1 MSIPVHLQ
9 SFKSSGIYRV
19 VFDKSTI
26 VSQDTNI
33 MRLVVGYSEKGPFN
47 TPVYIKSVSDFKAV
61 YGDVSKKMEKRGIW
75 FNKLAIQA
83 LSAGPILCLNL
94 KKFDGETVGASNID
108 TEFNSDSPI
117 SNVSVKVEDIFDTT
131 RFWVLSADKLGEI
144 KDTNGKDLTGYIRI
158 AAINTS
164 NASATYFIRKA
175 SGSKVSGYNVT
186 VSDWYKDS
194 GEDVPEYLQDNLN
207 CKMSDFMAEIYVFK
221 GKFNEAQ
228 VLASETLSN
237 YFEVD
242 SNKNLKLK
250 PYVKNVYGECTDTL
264 DALYND
270 TTSGAIG
277 HYVGSLIP
285 LFKDKV
291 GQYQSL
297 DIKFNYDVESHN
309 LMMYFDIDALEEG
322 RANIDLSGHQ
332 FINETSKSDTTFDL
346 TNIFGGTA
354 KTTVLGNAQA
364 PVVSE
369 TISFKDD
376 FTEVEVSGFGDSS
389 YSYISANKIT
399 GNYYISNINENS
411 YAITLTDFKEN
422 KAYFGL
428 QFADKNTLLDQLTKL
443 GVNRIDGTDTT
454 YYYGGVYAGDAIS
467 KSITGAQTTYAEA
480 QTTYAEAQTAYDYIF
495 NGPNSKKYSEAY
507 AVLVK
512 ENEEGIAHDLNPED
526 RTPAYIQ
533 GMIDKPDTTE
543 EDRQKLEQYKDS
555 LIIVNNTQS
564 LMQDGVYTADGASLT
579 NATQALTNATQAL
592 TNAKTALDK
601 IYETVKKPEAFVT
614 SVYGF
619 KKPVKNPKT
628 IDFDTRIT
636 IVTNNVSVAA
646 KATVTKEDNVYG
658 ASVSF
663 IEMGDWTW
671 KGDKDRLESD
681 DSKSLYTYLAK
692 GDCLVADNNTQDDDA
707 EHLDNVY
714 VQEVGQEVSNN
725 GVVTYYVKLTGAP
738 LIFKDKNNKKYFV
751 RVDAACNQE
760 IGSMVPQYL
769 EGYTYKNPKPASTSM
784 YDKLKWQNFILSV
797 LTDYRGIRTALLEKS
812 EIDYRYI
819 IDTFESYVGPGCK
832 NVLTALAKEKQSAFA
847 ILNFPAIKTFV
858 KCPYASFTDAKG
870 VFDTKYVVKGYN
882 PSKSHSMGFSLP
894 SESEGASFGA
904 FYTCLKFSDGYLDSI
919 VPSAALVSNLFMEKY
934 LSRQPYYIVAGP
946 NYGVIS
952 AAGLIGPDYNF
963 CRAELDDLEPFG
975 INAMVY
981 RPGFGTFINSNQT
994 AKQTPVSALSKVH
1007 IRELVIYLQDEIE
1020 KILQSY
1026 QWEFN
1031 NQTVRNKIKDKADSI
1046 CLQIQKNGG
1055 IIDYLNVM
1063 DESNNT
1069 SDIIDNEMAVLSTHI
1084 EPGRGMGKMVH
1095 ELTLYRTG
1103 MMRASINE

>member
-1 MSIPVHLQ
+1 
-9 SFKSSGIYRV
+9 
-19 VFDKSTI
+19 
-26 VSQDTNI
+26 

-47 TPVYIKSVSDFKAV
+47 TPVYIKSISDFKAV

-108 TEFNSDSPI
+108 TEFNSEKPI

-158 AAINTS
+158 AATNTS

-207 CKMSDFMAEIYVFK
+207 CKMSDFIAEIYVFK
-221 GKFNEAQ
+221 GKFNAAQ

-237 YFEVD
+237 YFVVKD
-242 SNKNLKLK
+242 NKLQLK
-250 PYVKNVYGECTDTL
+250 PYVKNVYGEYIDVL

-297 DIKFNYDVESHN
+297 DIKFNDDVESHN
-309 LMMYFDIDALEEG
+309 LMMYFDIDALEDG

-332 FINETSKSDTTFDL
+332 FINATHGKSTTAFDL
-346 TNIFGGTA
+346 TNIFNGTVA
-354 KTTVLGNAQA
+354 TTVLGNAQA

-369 TISFKDD
+369 TISFEDD
-376 FTEVEVSGFGDSS
+376 FTKVEISGFDES
-389 YSYISANKIT
+389 YSYINSTKIT
-399 GNYYISNINENS
+399 GNYYIKDIDESSRTITLSEFSNS
-411 YAITLTDFKEN
+411 YANFDIKFTEE
-422 KAYFGL
+422 
-428 QFADKNTLLDQLTKL
+428 QTLLDQLTKL
-443 GVNRIDGTDTT
+443 GVNKIDGTT
-454 YYYGGVYAGDAIS
+454 YYYGGVYASESIS
-467 KSITGAQTTYAEA
+467 ESITGAQAKLATEQTAYTSAQTTLEGA
-480 QTTYAEAQTAYDYIF
+480 QTTYNDAQATYTSAQTAYNDAQAAY
-495 NGPNSKKYSEAY
+495 NAAPDEEKLAYLQAKESELNAAQTALEGAQTTYNSA
-507 AVLVK
+507 
-512 ENEEGIAHDLNPED
+512 
-526 RTPAYIQ
+526 Q
-533 GMIDKPDTTE
+533 TTL
-543 EDRQKLEQYKDS
+543 KS
-555 LIIVNNTQS
+555 
-564 LMQDGVYTADGASLT
+564 
-579 NATQALTNATQAL
+579 
-592 TNAKTALDK
+592 AKTALESAK
-601 IYETVKKPEAFVT
+601 TALKGAKKPEAFVT
-614 SVYGF
+614 SIYGF
-619 KKPVKNPKT
+619 KKPENKT
-628 IDFDTRIT
+628 IAFDNRIT

-646 KATVTKEDNVYG
+646 KAIVTKADNVYG

-663 IEMGDWTW
+663 IEKGTW
-671 KGDKDRLESD
+671 ELKEDKDRLESK

-692 GDCLVADNNTQDDDA
+692 GDCLVAANADEDS
-707 EHLDNVY
+707 HLDNVY
-714 VQEVGQEVSNN
+714 VQEVGQEVDNE
-725 GVVTYYVKLTGAP
+725 GVVTYYVKLTGKP
-738 LIFKDKNNKKYFV
+738 LVFDNYFV
-751 RVDAACNQE
+751 RIDAACNQE
-760 IGSMVPQYL
+760 IGIMEPQYL
-769 EGYTYKNPKPASTSM
+769 EGYTYKNSKPTSTSM

-858 KCPYASFTDAKG
+858 KCPYASFTDSKG

-975 INAMVY
+975 VNAMVY

-1069 SDIIDNEMAVLSTHI
+1069 SEIIDNEMAVLSTHI

>member
-26 VSQDTNI
+26 LSQDTNI

-158 AAINTS
+158 AATNTS

-237 YFEVD
+237 YFEVV
-242 SNKNLKLK
+242 KGAEGTKGTLQLK

-297 DIKFNYDVESHN
+297 DIKFNDDVESHN

-332 FINETSKSDTTFDL
+332 FINITDSEWKQTEDNKTQFNL
-346 TNIFGGTA
+346 TNIFSGDA

-364 PVVSE
+364 PVISE

-376 FTEVEVSGFGDSS
+376 FTEVEISGFDNS
-389 YSYISANKIT
+389 YSSINANKIT
-399 GNYYISNINENS
+399 GNYYISTINKTGKT
-411 YAITLTDFKEN
+411 ITLTDFN
-422 KAYFGL
+422 RSNAYFDL
-428 QFADKNTLLDQLTKL
+428 KFNDENALLDQLTKL
-443 GVNRIDGTDTT
+443 GVNTIEGTS
-454 YYYGGVYAGDAIS
+454 YYYGGVYGGH
-467 KSITGAQTTYAEA
+467 ITKAQIAYND
-480 QTTYAEAQTAYDYIF
+480 AQTAYNDAQTAYTKAETAYTAAETAY
-495 NGPNSKKYSEAY
+495 NDAQTAYTKAETAYTAAETAYTAAETAYNSATDEDKADKWTYLQEKESELTVAQTAYTKAETALSAAQTEYTAAQTEYTKAETALSTAQTTLESKKKD
-507 AVLVK
+507 L
-512 ENEEGIAHDLNPED
+512 EGKSI
-526 RTPAYIQ
+526 
-533 GMIDKPDTTE
+533 
-543 EDRQKLEQYKDS
+543 
-555 LIIVNNTQS
+555 
-564 LMQDGVYTADGASLT
+564 
-579 NATQALTNATQAL
+579 
-592 TNAKTALDK
+592 
-601 IYETVKKPEAFVT
+601 KKPEAFVT

-619 KKPVKNPKT
+619 KKPSVDNPKT
-628 IDFDTRIT
+628 INFDTRIT

-646 KATVTKEDNVYG
+646 KATVTKDDNVYG

-663 IEMGDWTW
+663 IEKGDWSW
-671 KGDKDRLESD
+671 DGDQDRLWST

-692 GDCLVADNNTQDDDA
+692 GDCLVADDA
-707 EHLDNVY
+707 DEDGHLDNVY
-714 VQEVGQEVSNN
+714 VQEVGQEVD
-725 GVVTYYVKLTGAP
+725 GEGKVTYYVKLTGKP
-738 LIFKDKNNKKYFV
+738 YEYDGKYFV
-751 RVDAACNQE
+751 RVDASCNQE
-760 IGSMVPQYL
+760 IGNMVPQYL

-832 NVLTALAKEKQSAFA
+832 NILTALAKEKQSAFA

-858 KCPYASFTDAKG
+858 KCPYASFTDSKG

-952 AAGLIGPDYNF
+952 ASGLVGPDYNF
-963 CRAELDDLEPFG
+963 CRAELDDLEPL
-975 INAMVY
+975 I
-981 RPGFGTFINSNQT
+981 
-994 AKQTPVSALSKVH
+994 KKLLS
-1007 IRELVIYLQDEIE
+1007 
-1020 KILQSY
+1020 
-1026 QWEFN
+1026 
-1031 NQTVRNKIKDKADSI
+1031 
-1046 CLQIQKNGG
+1046 
-1055 IIDYLNVM
+1055 
-1063 DESNNT
+1063 
-1069 SDIIDNEMAVLSTHI
+1069 
-1084 EPGRGMGKMVH
+1084 
-1095 ELTLYRTG
+1095 
-1103 MMRASINE
+1103 